1 MGRGTQKAK
10 ERAAAAERR
19 KKKAAQRVP
28 RTPKYPPEYK
38 EKELKTIQE
47 VEKFR
52 ESRQPP
58 VNKQQ
63 KPKSEDL
70 PEVKTEEPKKCCGC
84 DAKKEASASG
94 PAGSAVGCAA
104 YNLQCLSK
112 CKAEK
117 DATACEANCGK
128 LMDLCKQNGGK

>member
-1 MGRGTQKAK
+1 VKNPHTVNHSHLKQIAAHVLKLKLKQK
-10 ERAAAAERR
+10 
-19 KKKAAQRVP
+19 
-28 RTPKYPPEYK
+28 
-38 EKELKTIQE
+38 
-47 VEKFR
+47 
-52 ESRQPP
+52 
-58 VNKQQ
+58 NQ
-63 KPKSEDL
+63 KNAVDVML
-70 PEVKTEEPKKCCGC
+70 
-84 DAKKEASASG
+84 KKEASASG

>member
-1 MGRGTQKAK
+1 M
-10 ERAAAAERR
+10 
-19 KKKAAQRVP
+19 
-28 RTPKYPPEYK
+28 
-38 EKELKTIQE
+38 L
-47 VEKFR
+47 
-52 ESRQPP
+52 
-58 VNKQQ
+58 
-63 KPKSEDL
+63 
-70 PEVKTEEPKKCCGC
+70 
-84 DAKKEASASG
+84 KKEASASG